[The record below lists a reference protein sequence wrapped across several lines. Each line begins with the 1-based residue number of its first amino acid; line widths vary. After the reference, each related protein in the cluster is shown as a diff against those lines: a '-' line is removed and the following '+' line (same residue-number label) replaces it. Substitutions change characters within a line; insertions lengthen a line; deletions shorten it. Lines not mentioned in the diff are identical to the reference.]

1 MREPLPPAEVRM
13 HLPPDGGP
21 DFNRLIHATSPYLLQ
36 HARNPVDWFPWGPEA
51 LEKAKRED
59 KPIFLSVGYS
69 ACHWCHVMEHES
81 FEDAAVAQ
89 LLNELCVPVKV
100 DREERPDLDDLY
112 MVATQIMTGRGGWP
126 NSVWLMPDGRPWYAG
141 TYFPREDRGGQPG
154 FKTLLVRLDEIWKS
168 RRPEIEQQA
177 AALTAAIQQNA
188 AAAVSNAAPATRA
201 DLQATLDQ
209 ALRALEEEY
218 DPRHGGFGGAPKF
231 PPHSTLRLLLAA
243 HARDPQ
249 PARLAMIQ
257 GTLDAMQAGGIHDH
271 IGGGFHRY
279 ATDAR
284 WFLPHFEKML
294 YDNAQLARLYAEA
307 YRITSNAAY
316 AATARDTFDWVL
328 RDMADPAGGF
338 HSALD
343 ADSEGEEGR
352 FYVWTRAQVEAV
364 LGPAE
369 AESFARAYGFTAGGN
384 YHEEATGHATGANI
398 PFLAPGAPRPAQPD
412 ALRKLREAR
421 ARRVWPA
428 RDDKVL
434 TAWNGLMIGALAI
447 GSRDLKEPRYLEA
460 ATRAAEFLLTRMRH
474 EGRLLRSWRDGQAR
488 IPAYL
493 DDHAALVDALLDLHE
508 VTREPRWRDEAV
520 AVARAMVHL
529 FRDERDGTFY
539 FTAADHEQLLTR
551 SKDAFDQA
559 APSGNGLTAR
569 ALIRLG
575 RALGA
580 RNWIEQGAD
589 IVRALTP
596 AMQRSATGA
605 GTLLEAC
612 SMYLSVPESLAMKRE
627 RGLTLLA
634 ERLEAAAPDGPPRI
648 RLRVWLDDGWH
659 IHPHEGVPEGRMAT
673 TITCD
678 PAAAVAYPPAVA
690 LPDGQSGYAGETLF
704 DLTPEPGTAPGRA
717 IRITLQAQPCDATR
731 CLAPAAWTVQ
741 AAIAP

>member
-13 HLPPDGGP
+13 HLPPDGGTN
-21 DFNRLIHATSPYLLQ
+21 FNRLIHATSPYLLQ

-81 FEDAAVAQ
+81 FEDAAVAK

-126 NSVWLMPDGRPWYAG
+126 NSVWLLPDGRPWYAG

-154 FKTLLVRLDEIWKS
+154 FKTLLARLDEVWKS
-168 RRPEIEQQA
+168 RRPDIEQQA
-177 AALTAAIQQNA
+177 AALTSAIQQNA

-201 DLQATLDQ
+201 DLQATLEQ
-209 ALRALEEEY
+209 ALRALEEDY

-249 PARLAMIQ
+249 PGRLAMIQ

-271 IGGGFHRY
+271 VGGGFHRY

-307 YRITSNAAY
+307 CRVTSNAAY

-352 FYVWTRAQVEAV
+352 FYVWSRDQLEAV
-364 LGPAE
+364 LGPEQAD
-369 AESFARAYGFTAGGN
+369 SFARAYGFTADGN
-384 YHEEATGHATGANI
+384 YREEASGHATGANI
-398 PFLAPGAPRPAQPD
+398 PFLAPGAPRPELAD

-421 ARRVWPA
+421 AQRVWPA

-447 GSRDLKEPRYLEA
+447 GSRDLGEPRYLAA

-474 EGRLLRSWRDGQAR
+474 EGRLLRSWRDGQAH

-508 VTREPRWRDEAV
+508 VTNEPRWRDEAL
-520 AVARAMVHL
+520 AVARAMVAL
-529 FRDERDGTFY
+529 FRDEQDGTFY
-539 FTAADHEQLLTR
+539 FTAPDHEQLLTR

-559 APSGNGLTAR
+559 APSGNGLAAR

-575 RALGA
+575 RSLGA
-580 RNWIEQGAD
+580 RNWIEQGGD
-589 IVRALTP
+589 ILRALRP
-596 AMQRSATGA
+596 AMQRSATGS
-605 GTLLEAC
+605 GTLLEA
-612 SMYLSVPESLAMKRE
+612 SGMYLTEPQSLAFSRDA
-627 RGLTLLA
+627 GLTLMA
-634 ERLEAAAPDGPPRI
+634 EPLPPIEPGRPGRI

-659 IHPHEGVPEGRMAT
+659 INPHEGVDEGRIAT
-673 TITCD
+673 TITCE
-678 PAAAVAYPPAVA
+678 PP
-690 LPDGQSGYAGETLF
+690 G
-704 DLTPEPGTAPGRA
+704 
-717 IRITLQAQPCDATR
+717 
-731 CLAPAAWTVQ
+731 
-741 AAIAP
+741 